1 MNSRWYVIPSTV
13 ENIYDIRALYV
24 WNLKFIGSTT
34 TKWLLVLYK
43 VLYSMYYTTENFEFF
58 FPIQSMYISDR
69 IKLKSDLTPVSESEL
84 QSYSFWASFSDV
96 NKIESNDDGCGSQ
109 SAG

>member
-1 MNSRWYVIPSTV
+1 MKFKVHW
-13 ENIYDIRALYV
+13 IYYHQVTLSII
-24 WNLKFIGSTT
+24 KSIIQH
-34 TKWLLVLYK
+34 VLYNLEK
-43 VLYSMYYTTENFEFF
+43 VPLLNFAFLYKAYMYL
-58 FPIQSMYISDR
+58 YIGP
-69 IKLKSDLTPVSESEL
+69 IKLKSDLTSVPESEL